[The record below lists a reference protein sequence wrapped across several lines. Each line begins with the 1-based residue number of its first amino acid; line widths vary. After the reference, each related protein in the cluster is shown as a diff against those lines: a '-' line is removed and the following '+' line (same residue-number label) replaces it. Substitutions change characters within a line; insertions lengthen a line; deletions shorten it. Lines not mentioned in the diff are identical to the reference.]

1 MKKQILIVFTGAME
15 LGGIERSLIGLLDAI
30 DYSQYDVDLLLYAH
44 HGPLLD
50 QINDNVNILPEVKEL
65 AYLRESFL
73 TKLKNGCYYSAI
85 LRVFDEIKSKFTY
98 VNQDRTWARI
108 MDKYVPKLS
117 KKYDLALS
125 FFLPFDLL
133 KLKVDSNKKLGWV
146 HTDYNGDNFNRN
158 ELLREYERIDYIAA
172 VSDSCANSFKNIFPM
187 LSSKVI
193 TIENILSK
201 SNIQSMAEETIHDIF
216 PNNSIN
222 LLSIG
227 RFSDAKNFDNVPEI
241 CKKVIEKGLDIKWYL
256 IGYGGDEQLIRDKIA
271 EFNMQ
276 DNVIILGKKEN
287 PYPYIRA
294 CDAYI
299 QPSRYEGKSVAVR
312 EAQILEKP
320 VIITN
325 FATAQ
330 SQLIDGFDGIIVP
343 VDNDGCADGIY
354 KVLTDKKLMERLS
367 YNCSK
372 SDYTNSKEVEKIYEL
387 ID

>member
-50 QINDNVNILPEVKEL
+50 QINNNVNILPEVKEL

-146 HTDYNGDNFNRN
+146 HTDYNGDNFNIN
-158 ELLREYERIDYIAA
+158 ELFKEYQVVDIIAA
-172 VSDSCANSFKNIFPM
+172 VSDSCADSFKRIFPT
-187 LSSKVI
+187 LSPKVI

-201 SNIQSMAEETIHDIF
+201 SNIQSMAFEAINEVFSND
-216 PNNSIN
+216 SVN

-227 RFSDAKNFDNVPEI
+227 RFSEAKNFDNVPEI

-276 DNVIILGKKEN
+276 ENVIILGKKEN
-287 PYPYIRA
+287 PYPYIKA

-343 VDNDGCADGIY
+343 VDNDGCAEGIY
-354 KVLTDKKLMERLS
+354 KVLTDKKLMEQLS
-367 YNCSK
+367 FNCSK
-372 SDYTNSKEVEKIYEL
+372 NDYTNSKEIEKIYKL
-387 ID
+387 I